1 MSKYDLPAAIDKVL
15 EITGQKQIY
24 QIGNSQGTL
33 VGFMTMSDHPEY
45 NNKVCASK
53 LHSFQ
58 ITYDTNH

>member
-1 MSKYDLPAAIDKVL
+1 MQINANEYFSVDEMSKYDLPAAIDKVL

-45 NNKVCASK
+45 NSKVR
-53 LHSFQ
+53 
-58 ITYDTNH
+58 